1 MFFACKRG
9 GYLSHDTID
18 DQDYEFIIDLPPL
31 TQKVAPFPI
40 GHTPDI
46 PHNTIVVR
54 PRLLRGRVSLP
65 FAGAKLLDPIVE
77 VIPATDPSLPPTQ
90 AKLTIPKAQLSGAE
104 AAGVILS
111 LGWFDPNL
119 ERAGTVQ
126 RCTVSFSGLSGRFT
140 VRDDP
145 VKQIR
150 EMFKQ
155 EEADLRKEIADRVA
169 KIKILG
175 LGLDDIPVVPNPFS
189 PGQNIDL
196 GGDLKKLVSQIVDK
210 ALEGFID
217 ALAKA
222 IGDKTENEEWLLRVG
237 VNGRWQTRYFR
248 NLDKGAFALPKPIAF
263 ELFLGPDDFF
273 FLSSGGVEFNP
284 VGDMMRAPKNRR
296 LLTKRNNQP
305 FAWNE
310 IVTATGDVRRDLI
323 FGYALEVLA
332 GNSASANPALG
343 LENTPLGILDP
354 DFSRADDIPET
365 SNPLRMKNVTPQTV
379 QFNRLA
385 RFARAT
391 GEQLVLVENPS
402 LDDYQLT
409 AILQIA
415 KQR

>member
-1 MFFACKRG
+1 M
-9 GYLSHDTID
+9 
-18 DQDYEFIIDLPPL
+18 PPL

-111 LGWFDPNL
+111 LGWLDPNL

-263 ELFLGPDDFF
+263 EA
-273 FLSSGGVEFNP
+273 LSRS
-284 VGDMMRAPKNRR
+284 RR
-296 LLTKRNNQP
+296 LLLSL
-305 FAWNE
+305 
-310 IVTATGDVRRDLI
+310 VGRRRIQSGRRHD
-323 FGYALEVLA
+323 
-332 GNSASANPALG
+332 
-343 LENTPLGILDP
+343 
-354 DFSRADDIPET
+354 
-365 SNPLRMKNVTPQTV
+365 
-379 QFNRLA
+379 
-385 RFARAT
+385 ARAE
-391 GEQLVLVENPS
+391 EQAFTNRE
-402 LDDYQLT
+402 
-409 AILQIA
+409 
-415 KQR
+415 KQSAFHLE